1 MSIEMSSLLSDG
13 MVLQRNSSVR
23 LWGRSGGNKVIQA
36 AFRGETYSTKADAD
50 GIWELTLENLEP
62 GGPDDLVLSSGE
74 AQIIIRDVLVGDVW
88 VLAGQSNMELP
99 IRRTLDLLADEIRD
113 VNLPM
118 IRQFSVPMSYNFQGP
133 QEELSGGAWISAV
146 SDDVLGFSA
155 AGFYFAREIHER
167 YGVPIGLIQTAVGGT
182 PIEAWLSEP
191 TLRGIGSYEAV
202 LEQCK
207 SEEYIQGVI
216 KRDEDRNQRWY
227 ARLNETDAGLQ
238 ERWQDEAADRESW
251 LEVELPGSWEGSE
264 LEAVRGAVWFRR
276 EIDIPETM
284 TEDEAFLA
292 LGTIVDAD
300 DTYVNG
306 VLVGSTGYRYPPR
319 RYTVPKGILKP
330 GKNTIAVRVISM
342 QNTGEFVEG
351 MPYRLKA
358 AGQELDLCGT
368 WYCRIGAVTEA
379 LEPQTFVQYMPS
391 GTYNGMI
398 VPLRRYPISG
408 MLWYQ
413 GESNTG
419 NPSGYS
425 GLFHS
430 MVRDWRSSWG
440 IGDFPVIAVQLAN
453 FGPEGE
459 RFTDWAELREE
470 QRKGLSV
477 PNTALASA
485 IDIGQYNDLH
495 PQDKK
500 TLGERLA
507 LCARKLA
514 YGEEQLLHSGPVFAG
529 MERMADHSVRLR
541 FNHAGSGLA
550 TRDGKPLQGFSAR
563 GPEGED
569 VPAWAEISGSN
580 TVDVSFAGL
589 KPVAQVRYA
598 WSNNP
603 AQANLCNREGLPAFP
618 FREEL

>member
-1 MSIEMSSLLSDG
+1 MSLEMSSLLSDG
-13 MVLQRNSSVR
+13 MVLQRNVGVS
-23 LWGRSGGNKVIQA
+23 LWGSSGVNEVIQA
-36 AFRGETYSTKADAD
+36 AFRGKTYSTKADGD
-50 GIWELTLENLEP
+50 GLWELTLGKLEP
-62 GGPDDLVLSSGE
+62 GGPDDLVLNSGE
-74 AQIIIRDVLVGDVW
+74 EELVIRNVLVGDVW

-118 IRQFSVPMSYNFQGP
+118 IRQFIVPMSYSFQGP
-133 QEELSGGAWISAV
+133 QEELSGGAWTSAV
-146 SDDVLGFSA
+146 SEDLLGFSA
-155 AGFYFAREIHER
+155 AGFYFAKEIHER
-167 YGVPIGLIQTAVGGT
+167 YGVPIGVIQTAVGGT
-182 PIEAWLSEP
+182 PIEAWMSEP
-191 TLRGIGSYEAV
+191 TLRGIGGYEAV
-202 LEQCK
+202 LNQCK
-207 SEEYIQGVI
+207 SEEYIHEVI
-216 KRDEDRNQRWY
+216 KHDEERYQQWY
-227 ARLNETDAGLQ
+227 VRLNETDAGLR
-238 ERWQDEAADRESW
+238 EGWQDEAADMGSW

-264 LEAVRGAVWFRR
+264 LEAVRGAVWFRK

-284 TEDEAFLA
+284 TEDEALLA

-351 MPYRLKA
+351 MPYRLNA

-368 WYCRIGAVTEA
+368 WHSRIGAVTEA
-379 LEPQTFVQYMPS
+379 LEPQTFFQYMPS

-419 NPSGYS
+419 NPSEYS
-425 GLFHS
+425 GLFRA
-430 MVRDWRSSWG
+430 MVRDWRSSWD
-440 IGDFPVIAVQLAN
+440 IGEFPVIAVQLAN

-459 RFTDWAELREE
+459 QFTNWAELREE

-477 PNTALASA
+477 PNTALATA
-485 IDIGQYNDLH
+485 IDIGEYNDLH

-529 MERMADHSVRLR
+529 MERMGHHSVRLR
-541 FNHAGSGLA
+541 FDHAGSGLA
-550 TRDGKPLQGFSAR
+550 TRDGKPLQGFSGC
-563 GPEGED
+563 GPEGEY

-589 KPVAQVRYA
+589 TPFVQLRYA

-618 FREEL
+618 FAIEL